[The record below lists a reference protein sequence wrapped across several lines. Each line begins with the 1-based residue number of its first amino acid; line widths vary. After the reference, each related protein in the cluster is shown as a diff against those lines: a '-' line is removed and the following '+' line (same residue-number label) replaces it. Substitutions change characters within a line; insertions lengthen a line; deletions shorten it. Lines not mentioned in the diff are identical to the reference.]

1 MGSPE
6 RFDAVD
12 RIAVGAA
19 SGQANAVPHVNA
31 NTTFAFRFQVKAK

>member
-12 RIAVGAA
+12 RITVGAA
-19 SGQANAVPHVNA
+19 SGQANAVLNVNA
-31 NTTFAFRFQVKAK
+31 NTTFAFRYQVKVK